1 MRILNQ
7 SLTLI
12 QSGLIMSLNIA
23 FALVTVLVTIYALI
37 KRYETRCVLI
47 VAGFAMAIFSLKPM
61 IAFQQFDASM
71 TKASLIIAIC
81 SAMGFAAA
89 ISLTKCDVHLV
100 ALLTRPLKSLG
111 VFLLPACMAVTG
123 ICAVAIPSTAG
134 LCAAVGPSMIPILI
148 RSGFRPAI
156 AATAIVCSTTPALLN
171 PGVAHNVFVSK
182 LANMEVME
190 FIGQFTLPL
199 VLFAAATIAGLMIVC
214 VAYRDYKKPQV
225 QEKGEMQTASNL
237 PEKVNIFYAIAPLV
251 PVVILLY
258 VSLYTTMKMS
268 VATAM
273 LIGTAYALAV
283 TRSNPAEVTKKF
295 FDGMG
300 KGYANI
306 LGIIIAAGVFAAG
319 LKAAGIID
327 LVVESLTSA
336 NHLARIG
343 GAFGP
348 YIMGVLTGSGDAAAF
363 AFNEAVTPNAPNFG
377 LQIADLGWLA
387 VICGSFGRLS
397 SPLAGGVILV
407 AGMAGVNPMEVV
419 KRSAPVMVCLL
430 FAAYFLL

>member
-1 MRILNQ
+1 
-7 SLTLI
+7 
-12 QSGLIMSLNIA
+12 MSLNIA

-199 VLFAAATIAGLMIVC
+199 VLFAAATIVGLMIVC

>member
-182 LANMEVME
+182 QVME